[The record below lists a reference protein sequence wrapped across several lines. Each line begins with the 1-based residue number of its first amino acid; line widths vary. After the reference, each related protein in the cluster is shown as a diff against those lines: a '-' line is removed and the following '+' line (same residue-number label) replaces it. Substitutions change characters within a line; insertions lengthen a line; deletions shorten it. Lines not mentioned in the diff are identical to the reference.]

1 MPKIKTHSGLKKR
14 LKRTGSGKLKRSHAY
29 ISHLSHN
36 KTHKQKKHLAKATVV
51 SASDYKRIKSR
62 LVKNKYRRNTQ
73 WQELKVDIQLDIE
86 EKKLL
91 N

>member
-36 KTHKQKKHLAKATVV
+36 KQKKHLAKATVV

-62 LVKNKYRRNTQ
+62 LPK
-73 WQELKVDIQLDIE
+73 
-86 EKKLL
+86 
-91 N
+91 